1 MDTGDDGAAVFG
13 CIPTPISP
21 TRVRSLGLARA
32 CGARGVDANS
42 LRAVCTVSRSVELND
57 SRALQTWAW
66 RRRYIILCGG
76 TLFIFRDHDAVEPAE
91 AVEMVCVSTGVAAR
105 VSLEPSD
112 DGICLRIDTPG
123 EARTLLLRG
132 PGAEEGQRWM
142 EALVRGGAWP
152 CEQYSPSGG
161 ATGADVVSDAMR
173 AHSITVD
180 FLTLS
185 PLFSAGGLGESDD
198 AVILLAP
205 AQGIEVPSSSGLLGL
220 QLEVELRQRQPPVA
234 STAVPPTR
242 PSGGMAGFAP
252 LAALLAALGAV
263 LAALSCSADGAAT
276 AAPGRLP
283 DSASVDVASVELL
296 LDGLHGDVDAIAA
309 FVASSGLTSSLSLS
323 LFALAAVLALVAGLS
338 SRQLWAHCTAEK
350 PLLPP
355 EASIP
360 PAEKEARVE
369 QHEPR
374 VRAPPLTPAREPAPS
389 LPDADAGAVAAQEPA
404 EARAEALPEG
414 ATSAESDLVPAAA
427 AASAAPAPAPA
438 PVVAPPA
445 TLLATGAQAL
455 RGALAPSGK
464 LRDVAALL
472 SAIEASLVPLL
483 SSFGPSM
490 AFAAQNDA
498 RNVRKV
504 RAAASAAAAAPDT
517 ASLQDGVDRLLSHEV
532 ASGCHKPAEK
542 SAVLA
547 DPSAAIGLTWLSRSL
562 RFICMWMEGVCA
574 GGAPVDAAAAT
585 KRYREAMSAAY
596 EASLAPYHGWLN
608 RNIFNG
614 CAKHAPG
621 YASLIATLAP
631 TADEATREALV
642 LMDMAD
648 FATAAAP
655 VADAVEAALARAKL
669 VDSRRA

>member
-1 MDTGDDGAAVFG
+1 
-13 CIPTPISP
+13 
-21 TRVRSLGLARA
+21 
-32 CGARGVDANS
+32 
-42 LRAVCTVSRSVELND
+42 
-57 SRALQTWAW
+57 
-66 RRRYIILCGG
+66 
-76 TLFIFRDHDAVEPAE
+76 
-91 AVEMVCVSTGVAAR
+91 
-105 VSLEPSD
+105 
-112 DGICLRIDTPG
+112 
-123 EARTLLLRG
+123 
-132 PGAEEGQRWM
+132 
-142 EALVRGGAWP
+142 
-152 CEQYSPSGG
+152 
-161 ATGADVVSDAMR
+161 
-173 AHSITVD
+173 
-180 FLTLS
+180 
-185 PLFSAGGLGESDD
+185 
-198 AVILLAP
+198 
-205 AQGIEVPSSSGLLGL
+205 
-220 QLEVELRQRQPPVA
+220 
-234 STAVPPTR
+234 
-242 PSGGMAGFAP
+242 
-252 LAALLAALGAV
+252 
-263 LAALSCSADGAAT
+263 
-276 AAPGRLP
+276 
-283 DSASVDVASVELL
+283 
-296 LDGLHGDVDAIAA
+296 
-309 FVASSGLTSSLSLS
+309 
-323 LFALAAVLALVAGLS
+323 
-338 SRQLWAHCTAEK
+338 
-350 PLLPP
+350 
-355 EASIP
+355 
-360 PAEKEARVE
+360 
-369 QHEPR
+369 
-374 VRAPPLTPAREPAPS
+374 
-389 LPDADAGAVAAQEPA
+389 
-404 EARAEALPEG
+404 
-414 ATSAESDLVPAAA
+414 
-427 AASAAPAPAPA
+427 
-438 PVVAPPA
+438 
-445 TLLATGAQAL
+445 L